1 MDDLS
6 DLIDCMDYGFHQSL
20 SRAMM
25 MRSDALKQVN
35 LSYFHSLSGLFKTH
49 VLQTR
54 KSEQQD
60 IDLME
65 KVLGALDSRCSLSPP
80 ILTIISKMP
89 IIDSMDL
96 QIQAT
101 P

>member
-25 MRSDALKQVN
+25 MRSDALKQ
-35 LSYFHSLSGLFKTH
+35 
-49 VLQTR
+49 TR

-65 KVLGALDSRCSLSPP
+65 KVLGALDSRWLILNCSKA
-80 ILTIISKMP
+80 LTEEPFVADWTRRGSWRWWGSRKKFSKK
-89 IIDSMDL
+89 
-96 QIQAT
+96 
-101 P
+101 

>member
-35 LSYFHSLSGLFKTH
+35 LSYFHSPSGLFKTH

-65 KVLGALDSRCSLSPP
+65 KVLGALDSRCSPP
-80 ILTIISKMP
+80 ILTIISKMT
-89 IIDSMDL
+89 IIDSAMDL
-96 QIQAT
+96 QMQAT